1 MRCLFK
7 CTPVLLAITS
17 IKSNLFSLLKLS
29 FFFAILIRWS
39 MLWSLTSLICLLMLL
54 LKSLSSNT
62 SYFIDILES
71 LLFWRIYYM
80 FICFIK
86 LVYYNTQ
93 KISSL
98 MSILSLLT
106 LVWFTGT
113 MDVLHLVIGLIADLA
128 QLMTDLFLG
137 KGEVSLLDFGYD

>member
-7 CTPVLLAITS
+7 CTPVLLAIIS

-62 SYFIDILES
+62 SYFIDVLES

-128 QLMTDLFLG
+128 QLMADLFLG

>member
-62 SYFIDILES
+62 SYFIDVLES

-113 MDVLHLVIGLIADLA
+113 MDVFHLVIGLIADLA
-128 QLMTDLFLG
+128 QFMTDLFLG

>member
-62 SYFIDILES
+62 SYFIDVLES

-128 QLMTDLFLG
+128 QFMTDLFLG

>member
-7 CTPVLLAITS
+7 CTPVLLAIIS

-29 FFFAILIRWS
+29 FFFVILIRWS

-62 SYFIDILES
+62 SYFIDVLES

>member
-62 SYFIDILES
+62 SYFIDVLES